1 MSKAYR
7 ELVLPA
13 QVENLSAVLSFLE
26 EQLEEASCP
35 MKQVMQITVAA
46 EEVFVNIASYAYEPG
61 SGMAEVRFQLT
72 QDSRTAVVTF
82 IDSGIPFNPLEKEDP
97 NVTLSAAERDIGG
110 LGIFMTKKTMDEVRY
125 ERVNGQ
131 NVLTLIKH
139 F

>member
-72 QDSRTAVVTF
+72 QGSRTAVVTF